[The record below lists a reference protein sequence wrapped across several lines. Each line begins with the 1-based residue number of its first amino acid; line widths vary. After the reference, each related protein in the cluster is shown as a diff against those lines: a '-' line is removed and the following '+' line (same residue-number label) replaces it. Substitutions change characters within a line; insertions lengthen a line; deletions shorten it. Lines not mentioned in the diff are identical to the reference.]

1 MIRSRCVFRTY
12 LKIDGIESAPDK
24 RFHFDFLLVE
34 DESVNFLVVDTVQ
47 VDFRFFP
54 IVCVVV
60 VFVINKLSISLRFFF
75 LFVLA
80 RLGFD
85 LGGTAYSE
93 LKAVDESRQ
102 S

>member
-1 MIRSRCVFRTY
+1 MRSRFVFRAY

-24 RFHFDFLLVE
+24 RFHFDFLLIE
-34 DESVNFLVVDTVQ
+34 DESVDFLVVDTVQ

-54 IVCVVV
+54 VVCVVVVV
-60 VFVINKLSISLRFFF
+60 VFVIDKLFISFRFFF

-93 LKAVDESRQ
+93 N
-102 S
+102 